1 LAINFRK
8 LGKTGLIVSEIGLG
22 TAQIGGPSWI
32 GGRYLGS
39 PRITREEALSILDIA
54 YASGINI
61 FDTSDKY
68 GDGNAERLLGSA
80 FRRRR
85 DKVILA
91 TKCGITNS
99 GERCF
104 EKKYVKGCLEKSLKN
119 LGTDYV
125 DIFQLTKPPLEV
137 IKSGA
142 IYEIFDEL
150 KREGGIR
157 FSGVSTGTDQ
167 ETLLLVSDSRV
178 DTLQIFY
185 NLLHIEPNEIIIGK
199 AVSAGIGLITR
210 SPLSSGVLTGKFNK
224 RTTFSEEDDRSL
236 FLFGDTLSSRIDMV
250 EKIISRFKLNSSNTI
265 MHFSLNYL
273 LSNEKIS
280 TIIPGV
286 SNIGQLSG
294 LLKLCGMKRMSAD
307 YFNKVEEFIKEE
319 MKRIK

>member
-1 LAINFRK
+1 MAINFRK
-8 LGKTGLIVSEIGLG
+8 LGKTGLMVSEIGLG

-39 PRITREEALSILDIA
+39 PRITRSEALNILDA
-54 YASGINI
+54 AFESGINI

-68 GDGNAERLLGSA
+68 GDGNAERLLGAA

-91 TKCGITNS
+91 TKCGITDS

-104 EKKYVKGCLEKSLKN
+104 EKKYVKTCLQKSLKN
-119 LGTDYV
+119 MHTDYV

-150 KREGGIR
+150 KKEGTIR
-157 FSGVSTGTDQ
+157 FSGVSTGTDK

-185 NLLHIEPNEIIIGK
+185 NLLHLDPNDLIIGK
-199 AVSAGIGLITR
+199 AARAGMGLIIR
-210 SPLSSGVLTGKFNK
+210 SPLSSGLLTGKFSK
-224 RTTFSEEDDRSL
+224 RTTFSKEDDRSL
-236 FLFGDTLSSRIDMV
+236 FLFGDTLSSRIDMID
-250 EKIISRFKLNSSNTI
+250 KIIARFKLNSSYTI
-265 MHFSLNYL
+265 MDFSLNYL

-286 SNIGQLSG
+286 SNVGQLNG
-294 LLKLCGMKRMSAD
+294 LLRLCSIKRMSAD
-307 YFNKVEEFIKEE
+307 YFVKVEKFIKGSD
-319 MKRIK
+319 K